1 MADPAKK
8 ASITIRKD
16 FARRLSVA
24 REQAGFRFKKNMSEA
39 LGVEQETYNGWER
52 GRTEPSLYYLA
63 KIAELTNTSLD
74 FLVLGMP
81 VNRPVNLD

>member
-8 ASITIRKD
+8 VAISVRRD

-24 REQAGFRFKKNMSEA
+24 REQAGYRFKKDMSSA
-39 LGVEQETYNGWER
+39 LGVEAETYNGWER

-74 FLVLGMP
+74 FLVLGMA
-81 VNRPVNLD
+81 VNRPVVTD